1 MAWSGSSFHHFCSY
15 SIGQTKSHS
24 PTHLQRS
31 LGNVVQLIVPPKGSK
46 ANHGFV
52 SQKHRPLPG
61 ISLTENS
68 LVLPRLYSDIVQ
80 DPDPVVTSLLCFRPL
95 TPSQGIPF
103 DISAWLQVR
112 ALSRPIP
119 CGLLVADLPLMSYPI
134 PKKRPYFQLNWH
146 PIQGL
151 TIKRF
156 TIGKS
161 FIFDV
166 I

>member
-1 MAWSGSSFHHFCSY
+1 MAWSGSTFHHFCSH

-31 LGNVVQLIVPPKGSK
+31 LGNVIQLIVPPKGSK

-52 SQKHRPLPG
+52 SQKHRLLPD
-61 ISLTENS
+61 ISLPVNS
-68 LVLPRLYSDIVQ
+68 LVLPRLFSDIVQ
-80 DPDPVVTSLLCFRPL
+80 DPDPVVASLLSFRPL

-119 CGLLVADLPLMSYPI
+119 CGLLAADLPPSSDVM
-134 PKKRPYFQLNWH
+134 PY
-146 PIQGL
+146 
-151 TIKRF
+151 
-156 TIGKS
+156 S
-161 FIFDV
+161 
-166 I
+166 